1 MKQSTLQEQ
10 YNLIT
15 EGKGNQ
21 EVFLKE
27 AKRQFPNLIR
37 NSADLNETVNS
48 LKHNHIISE
57 NNLRM
62 GLVVTD
68 KNTTPDWFK
77 IFNENIQEAKAE
89 EKKPT
94 KEVVDMET
102 AGFDYKDPKNID
114 NVFGEEFLRGYYTE
128 MKDPKNS
135 EKTVDELK
143 EIVAKNLAKDRTHYV
158 KDGQF
163 GIKGVGYTDKAP
175 GLGIP
180 KEAKG
185 KHKSSGYG
193 DLDKKLVKESYETS
207 TSTTFKSEN
216 EAYKKLKGSEFQEL
230 ANFVNKEKQAK
241 LSKFYFTGI
250 AFSEL
255 PHDLFNTVTK
265 FLKTKN
271 YLKENQPTRSVG
283 SMVKPEGFQV
293 GDKVKYKGM
302 NHEITRII
310 DDRIYI
316 KNLRYGRRPDTWVK
330 AVDLKENNENTYQDV
345 EQSLISAPLKTTAM
359 GGGYGP
365 FVKIGS
371 NTWKN
376 PKTKSL
382 STSQSLASQ
391 IGTFSDFIM
400 NSPQDVESSFKQAGK
415 RGEFDM
421 RGINEQEPSLTQPN
435 KPKSNE
441 FSVVHYNGEV
451 AILKDKNGKLY
462 SFVYDFVPREDFAE
476 YAEIPKTYIG
486 KDEDGFPEYE
496 YEDTWE
502 IDGAVLY
509 GYINDNTTGF
519 SRGIGMDGYDVGK
532 DIVEIDYELKD
543 YLLKIYNK
551 DKELADELKT
561 IAEKMVKESKDF
573 DGTGLVVVGRT
584 PLDNNAIQDMLDETD
599 YYGVFNTREGYW
611 FLPEEE
617 SFLDALE
624 MELEKEFSER
634 GINARFESQ
643 LDENKN
649 NMKLNETTTK
659 SISLEKMINEVEY
672 YLSHKEEK
680 KKKKKEVK
688 EEKPLVG
695 DKIKEI
701 EEKGTIAALES
712 KIAALDEEIDNRN
725 IKLKMIGENED
736 LADFINPSKINELKR
751 EIKEL
756 EKAKNKYQKV
766 YEKATRKNKKEI
778 IDEKETE

>member
-62 GLVVTD
+62 GVVVTD

-94 KEVVDMET
+94 KEVVDLET
-102 AGFDYKDPKNID
+102 AGFDYKDLKNVD

-193 DLDKKLVKESYETS
+193 DLDKKLVKE
-207 TSTTFKSEN
+207 
-216 EAYKKLKGSEFQEL
+216 
-230 ANFVNKEKQAK
+230 
-241 LSKFYFTGI
+241 
-250 AFSEL
+250 
-255 PHDLFNTVTK
+255 
-265 FLKTKN
+265 N
-271 YLKENQPTRSVG
+271 Y
-283 SMVKPEGFQV
+283 
-293 GDKVKYKGM
+293 
-302 NHEITRII
+302 
-310 DDRIYI
+310 
-316 KNLRYGRRPDTWVK
+316 
-330 AVDLKENNENTYQDV
+330 
-345 EQSLISAPLKTTAM
+345 
-359 GGGYGP
+359 
-365 FVKIGS
+365 
-371 NTWKN
+371 
-376 PKTKSL
+376 
-382 STSQSLASQ
+382 
-391 IGTFSDFIM
+391 
-400 NSPQDVESSFKQAGK
+400 
-415 RGEFDM
+415 
-421 RGINEQEPSLTQPN
+421 EQEPNLTQPS

-462 SFVYDFVPREDFAE
+462 SFVYDFIPREDFAD
-476 YAEIPKTYIG
+476 YAEVPETYIG
-486 KDEDGFPEYE
+486 KDEEGFPEYE
-496 YEDTWE
+496 YGDDWE

-509 GYINDNTTGF
+509 GYINDNAAEL
-519 SRGIGMDGYDVGK
+519 SRGFGVDDYDAGK
-532 DIVEIDYELKD
+532 DIVEIDSELKD
-543 YLLKIYNK
+543 YLLRIHDK
-551 DKELADELKT
+551 DKKLVAVLRMMGK
-561 IAEKMVKESKDF
+561 KMVKESKDF
-573 DGTGLVVVGRT
+573 EGTGLIVVGKT
-584 PLDNNAIQDMLDETD
+584 QLDTNAIRDMIDETD
-599 YYGVFNTREGYW
+599 YYGIFNVREGYW
-611 FLPEEE
+611 FFPEDEE
-617 SFLDALE
+617 TLDSLE
-624 MELEKEFSER
+624 MELEREFNDR
-634 GINARFESQ
+634 GIDARFESQ
-643 LDENKN
+643 LDENETPERKILPN
-649 NMKLNETTTK
+649 KDPYTSSTISIKSALERIIQQVWGEKDINKAKTLVIDFLSQSKVNDASKSKMINTIKAIDKKYKLDYFLANSLLKFERMGLSETTTK
-659 SISLEKMINEVEY
+659 YISLEKMINEAEY
-672 YLSHKEEK
+672 YLSHTKEK

-701 EEKGTIAALES
+701 EEKGTIASLES
-712 KIAALDEEIDNRN
+712 KIAALDEEINNRHM
-725 IKLKMIGENED
+725 KLKMIGENED
-736 LADFINPSKINELKR
+736 LAEFINPSKINEMKR

-756 EKAKNKYQKV
+756 EKAKGKYQKM
-766 YEKATRKNKKEI
+766 YEKMVGKAKKEI